1 MQGNDPSNA
10 SASEEEW
17 LAEIMRRQYLNHL
30 GFTPLLSRYD
40 PPGAA
45 AARRLTAPT
54 PTDTALKYQEAATE
68 SVSPQMGRTGQQPPL
83 NTGMVVDMIHPGPPT
98 DQSARSTLEGKEK
111 SQTDISSLGAHSP
124 AVDQPTPSEPV
135 SLVMV
140 TSADILWIEVLDDQL
155 LRKEQLQL
163 IAAMARAV
171 RGASVR
177 CAHQQ
182 FDWPPAHQPALS
194 SAKGG
199 MSDMLT
205 GFIQRLIRDRAT
217 QQMVLMGPC
226 DCLPNAGLPLLEI
239 PSSVSMLRDGSLK
252 QQAWDVLKPL
262 RARA

>member
-1 MQGNDPSNA
+1 MPQAVITLPIADESLWSKERRRRETLSSMGIMPLISRADPSGAKPAERFLAPIPQDSGATNQEGDAAMGGEHVRALLRETRDA
-10 SASEEEW
+10 SSPK
-17 LAEIMRRQYLNHL
+17 MV
-30 GFTPLLSRYD
+30 
-40 PPGAA
+40 
-45 AARRLTAPT
+45 
-54 PTDTALKYQEAATE
+54 E
-68 SVSPQMGRTGQQPPL
+68 SP
-83 NTGMVVDMIHPGPPT
+83 D
-98 DQSARSTLEGKEK
+98 K
-111 SQTDISSLGAHSP
+111 SQMSAASQQSIMDKESLLG
-124 AVDQPTPSEPV
+124 TEPL

-140 TSADILWIEVLDDQL
+140 TSADILWIEVLEDQL

-171 RGASVR
+171 RGTSVR

-182 FDWPPAHQPALS
+182 FDWPPAHQSALS

-199 MSDMLT
+199 MSDMLK

-226 DCLPNAGLPLLEI
+226 DCLPDTGLPLLEI

>member
-1 MQGNDPSNA
+1 MHSSDPSNV

-17 LAEIMRRQYLNHL
+17 LAEIIRRQYLSHL

-40 PPGAA
+40 PSGAA

-54 PTDTALKYQEAATE
+54 PIDTAFKYQEAATE
-68 SVSPQMGRTGQQPPL
+68 SVSRTGQQPPL
-83 NTGMVVDMIHPGPPT
+83 KTGMVVDMSHQRPPT
-98 DQSARSTLEGKEK
+98 GQSDRSTLDGKVK
-111 SQTDISSLGAHSP
+111 LQTDISSLGAHSP

-140 TSADILWIEVLDDQL
+140 TSADILWIEVLEDQL

-171 RGASVR
+171 RGTSVR

-182 FDWPPAHQPALS
+182 FDWPPAHQSALS

-199 MSDMLT
+199 MSDMLK

-226 DCLPNAGLPLLEI
+226 DCLPDTGLPLLEI

>member
-1 MQGNDPSNA
+1 MPQAVITLPIADESLWSNECRRRATLA
-10 SASEEEW
+10 SMG
-17 LAEIMRRQYLNHL
+17 I
-30 GFTPLLSRYD
+30 TPLISRAD
-40 PPGAA
+40 SVGATPA
-45 AARRLTAPT
+45 NRFLAPI
-54 PTDTALKYQEAATE
+54 PKDSVATDQEGEAAMGGEQVRALLRGTQDASTPEMAESLDKRQLSAASQQSIMDKESRLGTE
-68 SVSPQMGRTGQQPPL
+68 PL
-83 NTGMVVDMIHPGPPT
+83 
-98 DQSARSTLEGKEK
+98 
-111 SQTDISSLGAHSP
+111 
-124 AVDQPTPSEPV
+124 

-140 TSADILWIEVLDDQL
+140 TSADILWIEVLEDQL

-163 IAAMARAV
+163 VAAMARAV
-171 RGASVR
+171 RGTNVH

-182 FDWPPAHQPALS
+182 FDWPPAHQSALS

-199 MSDMLT
+199 MSDMLK

-226 DCLPNAGLPLLEI
+226 DCLPDTGLPLLEI